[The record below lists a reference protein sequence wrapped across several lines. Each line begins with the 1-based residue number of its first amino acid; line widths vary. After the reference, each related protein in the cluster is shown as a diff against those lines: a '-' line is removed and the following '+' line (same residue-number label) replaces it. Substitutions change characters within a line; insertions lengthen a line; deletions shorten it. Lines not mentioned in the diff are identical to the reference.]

1 METGNQIQ
9 AKSIHTDKLGPMTDL
24 ELLRLHSSILDE
36 LTARKVV
43 RSKNNPIADYAEHLV
58 SEALS
63 LSLERR
69 ARKGYDATD
78 ASGRRY
84 EIKARREN
92 PKRKTTLT
100 SPLRDLDGEHFDEL
114 VVVLFAEDYT
124 VKKAIQFPRR
134 LVRDVGR
141 FVKHVNGW
149 VIPLRD
155 SLWNARGCTD
165 ITDRI
170 RQAQAHA

>member
-1 METGNQIQ
+1 METGNQIR
-9 AKSIHTDKLGPMTDL
+9 ARRIGPDKLATLPEL
-24 ELLRLHSSILDE
+24 ELLRLHAGVIDE
-36 LTARKVV
+36 LAVRKVV
-43 RSKNNPIADYAEHLV
+43 RSKNNPVADYAEHLV
-58 SEALS
+58 CKALS
-63 LSLERR
+63 LRLEGKSN
-69 ARKGYDATD
+69 KGYDATD

-84 EIKARREN
+84 EVKTRREN

-114 VVVLFAEDYT
+114 IIVLFAEDYT
-124 VKKAIQFPRR
+124 VKKAIQLPRR
-134 LVRDVGR
+134 LVRQVGR

-155 SLWNARGCTD
+155 SLWDTHGCTD

-170 RQAQAHA
+170 RQAQESS